1 MSTWTEVTGIIRCDW
16 FPMSPKLGD
25 RMIEW
30 KERIDLMREVFA
42 EEKSPS
48 GTEDSY
54 IRAIINEKTLEISD
68 LNTIVLLGS
77 LRDFGE
83 EEIVAQVVPYWNR
96 VMKELPYIRQGV
108 MTCTSNGKTH
118 IFEKRISADCD
129 LFKLDSKF
137 WTPDPGIVVHT
148 NRTVLKAE

>member
-25 RMIEW
+25 RMTEW
-30 KERIDLMREVFA
+30 KERIDLMKEVFA

-83 EEIVAQVVPYWNR
+83 EEIAAQVVPYWNR

-108 MTCTSNGKTH
+108 MTCTNNGKTH

-129 LFKLDSKF
+129 LFKPDSKF
-137 WTPDPGIVVHT
+137 WTPDPGIIVHT
-148 NRTVLKAE
+148 NRTVLKPE